1 MKGVLKEQK
10 SELRRRLLLIRD
22 EIPEEEKQK
31 ASISVTNRFISLA
44 SFRFAETILLY
55 YPIKGELDTVKI
67 AEAALKT
74 GKRIAFPLC
83 NDKDSTMTYHYVS
96 SLDELVSGTYG
107 IPEPKKD
114 APLYQPSPDKHDIII
129 VPAVGFDKEGY
140 RIGYGRGYYDR
151 YLSSFGGTAIGIT
164 YHSLLMPSLPRGRF
178 DKKVDLILTERGA
191 YST

>member
-10 SELRRRLLLIRD
+10 SQLRAKLMQIRN
-22 EIPEEEKQK
+22 EIPEEEKIS
-31 ASISVTNRFISLA
+31 ASVSVANRFISLA

-55 YPIKGELDTVKI
+55 YPIKGEIDTVKI
-67 AEAALKT
+67 AEAALIM
-74 GKRIAFPLC
+74 GKKIAFPLC
-83 NDKDSTMTYHYVS
+83 NDKDSTMTYRIVS

-107 IPEPKKD
+107 IPEPSKN
-114 APLYQPSPDKHDIII
+114 APVYEPSPNKHDIII

-151 YLSSFGGTAIGIT
+151 YLCSFGGTAIGIT
-164 YHSLLMPSLPRGRF
+164 YHKLLMPSLPRGRF
-178 DKKVDLILTERGA
+178 DKKVDLILTEKGA